1 MAKLKS
7 TYALQQKADEFD
19 VYDLIDEIAEVL
31 QRSHIS
37 QETYNFLLNVNDK
50 LGHILHNDG
59 EGLDEFPE
67 LISLENPDNWV

>member
-1 MAKLKS
+1 MDKNKI
-7 TYALQQKADEFD
+7 EFI
-19 VYDLIDEIAEVL
+19 YDEIDEVL

-59 EGLDEFPE
+59 EGLAE
-67 LISLENPDNWV
+67 LPKLMSLENPKNWV

>member
-1 MAKLKS
+1 MAVDKNKI
-7 TYALQQKADEFD
+7 EFI
-19 VYDLIDEIAEVL
+19 YDEIAEVL

-59 EGLDEFPE
+59 EGLDELPK
-67 LISLENPDNWV
+67 LMSLENPDNWV

>member
-1 MAKLKS
+1 MVDKNKI
-7 TYALQQKADEFD
+7 EFI
-19 VYDLIDEIAEVL
+19 YDEITEVL

-50 LGHILHNDG
+50 LGNILHRDG

-67 LISLENPDNWV
+67 LMSLENPDNWV

>member
-1 MAKLKS
+1 MEVDKNKI
-7 TYALQQKADEFD
+7 EFI
-19 VYDLIDEIAEVL
+19 YDEIAEVL

-59 EGLDEFPE
+59 EGLDECPE